1 MSAVKSSI
9 IALLFMCSYT
19 LQAQISVE
27 VSESVSA
34 MSLGDRTGYA
44 VTIPRS
50 TEKNAAKAFRS
61 WIIEKQ
67 KKADINESAKH
78 ELRVTNFAYG
88 PLGSAPV
95 NVYFQFNEGKDG
107 VIVVGYFEVNG
118 TFVSTATNP
127 DAVAGCKQFMTHFA
141 YRMEK
146 LAIAEN
152 LDAEKK
158 ALEKR
163 NDEQAGLEKQQKAL
177 NDKIADCEETIAKA
191 KDDLKTNAG
200 DQETKQQEIKYQSKK
215 VSEVE
220 DALKVYD
227 NY

>member
-1 MSAVKSSI
+1 MSALKTSI
-9 IALLFMCSYT
+9 LACFLLIVSA
-19 LQAQISVE
+19 LQAQIAVE
-27 VSESVSA
+27 VSESVST

-50 TEKNAAKAFRS
+50 SEKNAAKAFRS

-95 NVYFQFNEGKDG
+95 NVYVQFNEGKDG
-107 VIVVGYFEVNG
+107 VIVVGFFEVNG
-118 TFVSTATNP
+118 TFVSSATNP
-127 DAVAGCKQFMTHFA
+127 DAVAGCKDFMTHFA

-146 LAIAEN
+146 LAIAEK
-152 LDAEKK
+152 LEAEKK

-163 NDEQAGLEKQQKAL
+163 NDEQADLEKQQKAL

-191 KDDLKTNAG
+191 KEDLKTNAG
-200 DQETKQQEIKYQSKK
+200 DQETKKQEIKEQSQK